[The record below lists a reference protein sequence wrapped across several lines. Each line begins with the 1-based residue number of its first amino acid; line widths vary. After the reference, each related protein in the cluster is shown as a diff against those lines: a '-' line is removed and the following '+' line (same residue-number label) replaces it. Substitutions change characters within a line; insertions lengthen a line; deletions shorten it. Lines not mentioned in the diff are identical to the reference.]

1 MTSEQLIS
9 LDSGCVMQTYGRFP
23 VAISHG
29 EGSTLYSPEGKT
41 YIDFT
46 SGIGV
51 NCLGYGNGPW
61 LEAITAQ
68 AAKLAH
74 ISNLYYSEPYI
85 ALAEQLTGRTG
96 MKRAFFANG
105 GGEANEGM
113 IKLCRKYSF
122 DKYGPGRSTII
133 TLKDSFHGRTVTTL
147 AATGQDVFH
156 QYFFPFTEGFQ
167 YAAANDI
174 ASVKALDD
182 GTVCAVMLELVQGE
196 GGVLPLDRD
205 FVDQVKALCAEKDWL
220 LAVDEVQTGV
230 GRTGSLFCFQQYGL
244 TPDVCSFAK
253 GIGGGLPLA
262 GILAGEKTEAVLTPG
277 THATTFGGNPVCCAG
292 ALSVLSQLDDAM
304 LASVQE
310 KGRYMREKIA
320 AMPGVK
326 EVRGMGLMLGVGL
339 EEGLVSGDLV
349 KRMLE
354 QGLLC
359 LTAGHNT
366 IRLLPPLVISQAEMD
381 QGLEIMESV
390 LKGCC
395 KP

>member
-23 VAISHG
+23 VAIDHG
-29 EGSTLYSPEGKT
+29 EGSTLYSPEGKK

-51 NCLGYGNGPW
+51 NCLGYGNQPW
-61 LEAITAQ
+61 LKAVTDQ

-74 ISNLYYSEPYI
+74 LSNLYYSAPYI
-85 ALAEQLTGRTG
+85 NLAQQLTARTG
-96 MKRAFFANG
+96 MKRVFFANG
-105 GGEANEGM
+105 GGEANEGA

-122 DKYGPGRSTII
+122 DKYGAGRSTII
-133 TLKDSFHGRTVTTL
+133 TLLDSFHGRTVTTL

-174 ASVKALDD
+174 ESVKALDD
-182 GTVCAVMLELVQGE
+182 GTVCAVMMELVQGE
-196 GGVLPLDRD
+196 GGVLPLDYD
-205 FVDQVKALCAEKDWL
+205 FVQAVKALCQEKDWL
-220 LAVDEVQTGV
+220 WVVDEVQTGV
-230 GRTGSLFCFQQYGL
+230 GRTGSLFCFQQYDL
-244 TPDVCSFAK
+244 LPDVCSFAK

-262 GILAGEKTEAVLTPG
+262 GIMAGEKTESVLTPG

-292 ALSVLSQLDDAM
+292 ALSVLEQLDDKA
-304 LASVQE
+304 LAAVQE
-310 KGRYMREKIA
+310 KGAYLKDKIA
-320 AMPGVK
+320 AMPGVQ

-339 EEGLVSGDLV
+339 ADGLSNTALV
-349 KRMLE
+349 NQMLDK
-354 QGLLC
+354 GLLC

-366 IRLLPPLVISQAEMD
+366 IRLLPPLVITKDEMD
-381 QGLEIMESV
+381 QGLAIMASV
-390 LKGCC
+390 LEGQA
-395 KP
+395 